1 MYKFLA
7 SLKASQTKK
16 SSVATGPL
24 STAAGAPLGVPLHS
38 HRPTEAGWN
47 HWRLSNPISC
57 PQQSPQEQV
66 AQCPAQLGFEYLQD
80 QRLLSLSGQ
89 VVPVLMSK
97 DFFFFFLC
105 VQKFLVFSFVPVA
118 SCPGTG
124 QPWEKSGS
132 VFFITSWLLLSDI
145 NRHWLVRSMIFL
157 LPRLKRESSPS
168 GS

>member
-1 MYKFLA
+1 MWQLA
-7 SLKASQTKK
+7 PYQQLLVHPLVCHFTVTDQQRLDETTGDYLIQSLAHSKVRKSRLHNALRSWVLSISKIRDSSASQGK
-16 SSVATGPL
+16 L
-24 STAAGAPLGVPLHS
+24 
-38 HRPTEAGWN
+38 
-47 HWRLSNPISC
+47 C
-57 PQQSPQEQV
+57 
-66 AQCPAQLGFEYLQD
+66 QCWCL
-80 QRLLSLSGQ
+80 RT
-89 VVPVLMSK
+89 
-97 DFFFFFLC
+97 FFFFFLC

-168 GS
+168 GSSTDLY